1 MAYFLGRDI
10 KVAMTLE
17 ADSQVLTFATNN
29 VGTATDA
36 TDNTTAATGMVG
48 RRAQSDTDGNAVDNI
63 FVLQTTGHNTNPVSD
78 LTGVDITLG
87 TVDEDIAYM
96 GQKTAL
102 KAEIKRETTLVLTMK
117 RSY

>member
-17 ADSQVLTFATNN
+17 ADSRVLAFGSSN
-29 VGTATDA
+29 VSTTADA
-36 TDNTTAATGMVG
+36 TDNSTAATGMVG
-48 RRAQSDTDGNAVDNI
+48 RRAQSDTDGNGVANV
-63 FVLQTTGHNTNPVSD
+63 FALQTTGHGTNPVSD

-96 GQKTAL
+96 
-102 KAEIKRETTLVLTMK
+102 
-117 RSY
+117 